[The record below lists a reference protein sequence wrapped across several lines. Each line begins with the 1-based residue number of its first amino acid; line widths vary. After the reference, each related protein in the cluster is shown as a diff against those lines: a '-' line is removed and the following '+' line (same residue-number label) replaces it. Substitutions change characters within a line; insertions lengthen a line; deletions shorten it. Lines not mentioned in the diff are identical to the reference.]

1 MLFKNIPE
9 NLFTPLAS
17 PNKHI
22 YSECIFTI
30 FKYTKSGLSFG
41 IEREVIVD
49 ILERYFDI
57 QNDNLL
63 DEGST
68 YTHSRDKANHVL
80 RKLIE
85 YGWLD
90 VEKMNNYKEYINF
103 NDYAV
108 DIINTLNS
116 LSKKSNFE
124 YEGYISTIYIWL
136 KSDITEDQRYLLLE
150 TVYKNTDNLIIGLKR
165 LNSNIRRYMEELT
178 SNNSVSEIMETL
190 LNEYRSNI
198 IDKGYHRLVTSD
210 NVSKYR
216 PYIIEKLTE
225 LSLDSEFIIGA
236 GVQLAQQANINEA
249 EAIEEVKNMLE
260 SIMSAFRTLD
270 ILLNEIDIKNSKYQR
285 FAKNRAKFLL
295 NNSADIS
302 GQLNTVLK
310 LISEDTSKSNT
321 SLNDIYDND
330 IFSELFTIQSQNFI
344 DNESLYIPKERKPR
358 IKKEDIEE
366 LPTKNNLD
374 SEEPDKIYND
384 AIKLAT
390 RRKKLNNKVKR
401 LLKENIE
408 VSSKDIEV
416 SSEDD
421 FIDLIYMFLDGT
433 NSNPDYEVEDTN
445 IEIEKSKYTFTDF
458 KIRRS

>member
-1 MLFKNIPE
+1 MLLDNIPE
-9 NLFTPLAS
+9 NLFVPLAS

-30 FKYTKSGLSFG
+30 FKHTKSGLSFG

-49 ILERYFDI
+49 ILERYFDL
-57 QNDNLL
+57 QNEQLL
-63 DEGST
+63 DEGDT
-68 YTHSRDKANHVL
+68 YTRSRDKANYVL

-90 VEKMNNYKEYINF
+90 TEKLNNYKEYINF
-103 NDYAV
+103 NDYAI
-108 DIINTLNS
+108 DILNTLNS

-124 YEGYISTIYIWL
+124 YEGYISTIYVWL
-136 KSDITEDQRYLLLE
+136 SSDFSEDQRYLLLE
-150 TVYKNTDNLIIGLKR
+150 TIYKNTDNLIIGLKR

-178 SNNSVSEIMETL
+178 SNNSVSDIIDIL
-190 LNEYRSNI
+190 LHDYRANI

-225 LSLDSEFIIGA
+225 FSLDLNFITGA
-236 GVQLAQQANINEA
+236 GVQLAEQTNISEP
-249 EAIEEVKNMLE
+249 EGIEEVKNMLE
-260 SIMSAFRTLD
+260 NIISAFRNLD

-302 GQLNTVLK
+302 GQLNTILK
-310 LISEDTSKSNT
+310 LLSEDAIKSNI
-321 SLNDIYDND
+321 SISDIYDND
-330 IFSELFTIQSQNFI
+330 IFSELFTVQSQNYV

-366 LPTKNNLD
+366 LPKTDNLE
-374 SEEPDKIYND
+374 SEEADKTYYN
-384 AIKLAT
+384 ALKLVA
-390 RRKKLNNKVKR
+390 RRKNLNNKIKR
-401 LLKENIE
+401 LLKDNTE
-408 VSSKDIEV
+408 VSSRDIEV

-421 FIDLIYMFLDGT
+421 FVDLIYMFLDGT
-433 NSNPDYEVEDTN
+433 NSNSDYEVEDTN